1 VEDGRVDVVV
11 HKFLDWSLSFLC
23 VIMVILTAI
32 KVIVLKAVKV
42 RIYPS
47 IEQQSHLAQAFGCVR
62 FVWNQSLATMSQTY
76 KETGKGISAFM
87 MKKQLPVWKTEYEW
101 LKECYSQCLQS
112 SVLNLSQAFINFFD
126 GRMGYPTFK
135 KRQGRQ
141 SMQYPQNVKILSD
154 AEIKFP
160 GNLGVVKAKIHR
172 DCAGTLRTVTVSKMP
187 DGRYYASLLM
197 DDGIDNP
204 VTSEKCGLGVSP
216 SGAPFQDNEEG
227 KAVGI
232 DLGLLDFVVTS
243 DGSKYQNPRHL
254 KKHERNLKRK
264 QRKLSR
270 KKDKTTNRRRK
281 AKLAVAKVHAKIAR
295 VREDFR
301 HKLSRKIVNENQVV
315 VVENL
320 AVKNMV
326 KNHCL
331 AKSISDAGWGMFCTM
346 LKYKAE
352 AEGKVYLEVGR
363 FFPSSH
369 LCSNTL
375 LSLPKMDLSVREF
388 DCPHCGKRHDRDIN
402 AAINIRDEGLRLLT
416 LGTSVTAKGGN
427 VRPKQYGR
435 KSTAVEAIALD
446 LGSPPHTGTPVEGG

>member
-1 VEDGRVDVVV
+1 MI
-11 HKFLDWSLSFLC
+11 L
-23 VIMVILTAI
+23 LTAI
-32 KVIVLKAVKV
+32 NNLVLKAVKV
-42 RIYPS
+42 RIYPN
-47 IEQQSHLAQAFGCVR
+47 IKQQSHLGQAFGCVR

-76 KETGKGISAFM
+76 KETAKGISAFT
-87 MKKQLPVWKTEYEW
+87 MKKQLPVWKTEHEW
-101 LKECYSQCLQS
+101 LKQCYSQCLQS

-126 GRMGYPTFK
+126 GRAQYPTFK

-141 SMQYPQNVKILSD
+141 SMQYPQNVKILSNS
-154 AEIKFP
+154 EIKFP

-172 DCAGTLRTVTVSKMP
+172 DCIGTLRTVTVSRMP

-197 DDGIDNP
+197 DDGIENP
-204 VTSEKCGLGVSP
+204 VIKV
-216 SGAPFQDNEEG
+216 DG
-227 KAVGI
+227 KAIGI

-270 KKDKTTNRRRK
+270 KKDKTTERRRK
-281 AKLAVAKVHAKIAR
+281 GARAVAKVHAKIAR

-301 HKLSRKIVNENQVV
+301 HKLSRKIVNENQVI

-326 KNHCL
+326 KNHNL

-375 LSLPKMDLSVREF
+375 LSLPHLDLSVREF
-388 DCPHCGKRHDRDIN
+388 DCAHCGNRHDRDIN
-402 AAINIRDEGLRLLT
+402 AAINIKNEGLRILA
-416 LGTSVTAKGGN
+416 LGTSVTAPGGN

-435 KSTAVEAIALD
+435 KSTAVAAVALE
-446 LGSPPHTGTPVEGG
+446 GRSPRHSGTPLDGG

>member
-1 VEDGRVDVVV
+1 
-11 HKFLDWSLSFLC
+11 
-23 VIMVILTAI
+23 MVIVTAI
-32 KVIVLKAVKV
+32 KNIVLKAVKV
-42 RIYPS
+42 RIYPRA
-47 IEQQSHLAQAFGCVR
+47 EQQSHLAQAFGCVR

-76 KETGKGISAFM
+76 KETGKGISALT
-87 MKKQLPVWKTEYEW
+87 MKKQIPVWKTEYEW

-126 GRMGYPTFK
+126 GRAGYPTFK

-154 AEIKFP
+154 TEIKFP
-160 GNLGVVKAKIHR
+160 GNLGVVRAKIHR
-172 DCAGTLRTVTVSKMP
+172 DIVGTLRTVTVSRMP

-197 DDGIDNP
+197 DDGAQNP
-204 VTSEKCGLGVSP
+204 VT
-216 SGAPFQDNEEG
+216 NENG
-227 KAVGI
+227 KAIGI
-232 DLGLLDFVVTS
+232 DLGLLDFAVTS

-270 KKDKTTNRRRK
+270 KNDKTTNRRRK
-281 AKLAVAKVHAKIAR
+281 ARLAVAKVHGKIAR

-301 HKLSRKIVNENQVV
+301 HKLSRKIVNENQVI

-331 AKSISDAGWGMFCTM
+331 AKSISDAGWEMFCTM

-352 AEGKVYLEVGR
+352 AEGRVYLEVGR

-388 DCPHCGKRHDRDIN
+388 DCPHCRKRHDRDIN
-402 AAINIRDEGLRLLT
+402 AAINIRNEGLRLLT

-435 KSTAVEAIALD
+435 KSTTVEAVALE